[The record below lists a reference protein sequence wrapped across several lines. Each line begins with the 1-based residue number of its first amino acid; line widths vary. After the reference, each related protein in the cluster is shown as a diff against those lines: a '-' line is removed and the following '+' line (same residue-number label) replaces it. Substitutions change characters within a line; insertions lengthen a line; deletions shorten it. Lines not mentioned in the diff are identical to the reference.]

1 MLRTF
6 IVAVLALGLFT
17 SGLALAGDEARKK
30 GKKKGKGNTGAITR
44 VDAEKGTITVSV
56 KVKKNTEDKE
66 FKVTDKT
73 EVFVKNKKETTPIKA
88 DKVADLLK
96 KEQFKEGA
104 QVTIETGEDG
114 TTAKKIT
121 FISKKKKKNQ

>member
-17 SGLALAGDEARKK
+17 SGLALAGDEAKKK
-30 GKKKGKGNTGAITR
+30 GKKGKGNTGAITR

-56 KVKKNTEDKE
+56 KVKKNTEDRE
-66 FKVTDKT
+66 FKVNDKT
-73 EVFVKNKKETTPIKA
+73 EVFVKTKKATTPIKA